1 MQNGVEPY
9 LAAHAEEFYWER
21 ESGHPSHVLRYRAFR
36 PRGVVVIS
44 HGFTEN
50 AEKYK
55 EIVYYFIK
63 EHFHV
68 YLPEHCGHGKSY
80 RLVEDPSLVYVDSY
94 HRYVEDLLF
103 VARKAKAEACGLPLV
118 LYSHSMGGGIA
129 AAAAAKA
136 PHLFRKV
143 VLSSPM
149 IRPLT
154 GKVPFADAK
163 RIAAFACATERGTQY
178 VVGQKP
184 YQGIENFKQSSS
196 LSRPRFLYYQ
206 QKREKEPLYH
216 LNAASYGWLH
226 AAAHLYR
233 DLMRSG
239 WKRIEAPV
247 LLFQAENDHLVS
259 NRAQERMIRK
269 MAERRPGMAKM
280 VKVPGAKH
288 ELFGTRGRMLQ
299 TYWNMVFAF
308 LEKERRDDKM
318 TQTEIEEYITQF
330 PIYQYAFVKPEDI
343 EFNDRVRQICKKECS
358 RYGASWSCPPAVGTV
373 EVCKER
379 CMNYDHV
386 LFFSSIAEVDNIMD
400 MDETLKT
407 KSEHEKITRE
417 IEQHLKDKTLLTF
430 ALSSDSCQLCD
441 KCTYPRGGC
450 RHLELMHPCIESHG
464 IVVANLIE
472 KNMMDY
478 YLGEHM
484 VIWFSMIFYKES

>member
-1 MQNGVEPY
+1 MICY
-9 LAAHAEEFYWER
+9 IH
-21 ESGHPSHVLRYRAFR
+21 
-36 PRGVVVIS
+36 
-44 HGFTEN
+44 
-50 AEKYK
+50 
-55 EIVYYFIK
+55 
-63 EHFHV
+63 
-68 YLPEHCGHGKSY
+68 
-80 RLVEDPSLVYVDSY
+80 
-94 HRYVEDLLF
+94 
-103 VARKAKAEACGLPLV
+103 
-118 LYSHSMGGGIA
+118 YS
-129 AAAAAKA
+129 
-136 PHLFRKV
+136 
-143 VLSSPM
+143 
-149 IRPLT
+149 
-154 GKVPFADAK
+154 
-163 RIAAFACATERGTQY
+163 
-178 VVGQKP
+178 
-184 YQGIENFKQSSS
+184 
-196 LSRPRFLYYQ
+196 
-206 QKREKEPLYH
+206 
-216 LNAASYGWLH
+216 
-226 AAAHLYR
+226 
-233 DLMRSG
+233 
-239 WKRIEAPV
+239 
-247 LLFQAENDHLVS
+247 
-259 NRAQERMIRK
+259 
-269 MAERRPGMAKM
+269 
-280 VKVPGAKH
+280 
-288 ELFGTRGRMLQ
+288 
-299 TYWNMVFAF
+299 
-308 LEKERRDDKM
+308 
-318 TQTEIEEYITQF
+318 ITQF

>member
-21 ESGHPSHVLRYRAFR
+21 ESGHPIHVLRYRAFR

-184 YQGIENFKQSSS
+184 YQGIESFKQSSS

-247 LLFQAENDHLVS
+247 LFIS
-259 NRAQERMIRK
+259 GGERSSCVQ
-269 MAERRPGMAKM
+269 PC
-280 VKVPGAKH
+280 PGADDP
-288 ELFGTRGRMLQ
+288 ENGR
-299 TYWNMVFAF
+299 T
-308 LEKERRDDKM
+308 
-318 TQTEIEEYITQF
+318 
-330 PIYQYAFVKPEDI
+330 P
-343 EFNDRVRQICKKECS
+343 S
-358 RYGASWSCPPAVGTV
+358 RHGKNG
-373 EVCKER
+373 
-379 CMNYDHV
+379 
-386 LFFSSIAEVDNIMD
+386 
-400 MDETLKT
+400 
-407 KSEHEKITRE
+407 KSTGRK
-417 IEQHLKDKTLLTF
+417 
-430 ALSSDSCQLCD
+430 A
-441 KCTYPRGGC
+441 
-450 RHLELMHPCIESHG
+450 
-464 IVVANLIE
+464 
-472 KNMMDY
+472 
-478 YLGEHM
+478 
-484 VIWFSMIFYKES
+484 

>member
-1 MQNGVEPY
+1 MRTRVLQEKNYAERMQNGVEPY

-21 ESGHPSHVLRYRAFR
+21 ESGHPIHVLRYRAFR

-216 LNAASYGWLH
+216 L
-226 AAAHLYR
+226 
-233 DLMRSG
+233 
-239 WKRIEAPV
+239 
-247 LLFQAENDHLVS
+247 
-259 NRAQERMIRK
+259 
-269 MAERRPGMAKM
+269 
-280 VKVPGAKH
+280 
-288 ELFGTRGRMLQ
+288 
-299 TYWNMVFAF
+299 
-308 LEKERRDDKM
+308 
-318 TQTEIEEYITQF
+318 
-330 PIYQYAFVKPEDI
+330 
-343 EFNDRVRQICKKECS
+343 
-358 RYGASWSCPPAVGTV
+358 
-373 EVCKER
+373 
-379 CMNYDHV
+379 
-386 LFFSSIAEVDNIMD
+386 
-400 MDETLKT
+400 
-407 KSEHEKITRE
+407 
-417 IEQHLKDKTLLTF
+417 
-430 ALSSDSCQLCD
+430 
-441 KCTYPRGGC
+441 
-450 RHLELMHPCIESHG
+450 
-464 IVVANLIE
+464 
-472 KNMMDY
+472 
-478 YLGEHM
+478 
-484 VIWFSMIFYKES
+484 

>member
-1 MQNGVEPY
+1 
-9 LAAHAEEFYWER
+9 
-21 ESGHPSHVLRYRAFR
+21 
-36 PRGVVVIS
+36 
-44 HGFTEN
+44 
-50 AEKYK
+50 
-55 EIVYYFIK
+55 
-63 EHFHV
+63 
-68 YLPEHCGHGKSY
+68 
-80 RLVEDPSLVYVDSY
+80 
-94 HRYVEDLLF
+94 
-103 VARKAKAEACGLPLV
+103 
-118 LYSHSMGGGIA
+118 
-129 AAAAAKA
+129 
-136 PHLFRKV
+136 
-143 VLSSPM
+143 
-149 IRPLT
+149 
-154 GKVPFADAK
+154 
-163 RIAAFACATERGTQY
+163 
-178 VVGQKP
+178 
-184 YQGIENFKQSSS
+184 
-196 LSRPRFLYYQ
+196 
-206 QKREKEPLYH
+206 
-216 LNAASYGWLH
+216 
-226 AAAHLYR
+226 
-233 DLMRSG
+233 
-239 WKRIEAPV
+239 
-247 LLFQAENDHLVS
+247 
-259 NRAQERMIRK
+259 
-269 MAERRPGMAKM
+269 
-280 VKVPGAKH
+280 
-288 ELFGTRGRMLQ
+288 
-299 TYWNMVFAF
+299 
-308 LEKERRDDKM
+308 M

-379 CMNYDHV
+379 CMNYDYV